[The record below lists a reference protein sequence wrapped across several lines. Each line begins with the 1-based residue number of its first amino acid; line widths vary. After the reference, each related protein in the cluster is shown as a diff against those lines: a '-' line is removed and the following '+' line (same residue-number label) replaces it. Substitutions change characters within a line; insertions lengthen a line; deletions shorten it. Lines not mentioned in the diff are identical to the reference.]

1 MASARPSS
9 PARPWPRN
17 RLLAVPALAIAA
29 LALAACSAV
38 SPITTEKPYAPSD
51 GVHVDLGSTF
61 SAANLLIVSAA
72 EGEPGVLVGG
82 LSNHSGDPIKVTLSP
97 QGAKA
102 STVRVPAGAT
112 VLLGGDTSPPLAL
125 DTVSVAPGAVLP
137 VTIST
142 PDGGSLD
149 VSIPVLDGSLPQYTD
164 LVPTASATATS

>member
-9 PARPWPRN
+9 PERPRFRN

-29 LALAACSAV
+29 LTLAGCSAV

-51 GVHVDLGSTF
+51 GVRVELGSSF
-61 SAANLLIVSAA
+61 SAANLLIISAA

-82 LSNHSGDPIKVTLSP
+82 LSNHSGDPIKVTLTP
-97 QGAKA
+97 DGAKA
-102 STVRVPAGAT
+102 STVRVPAGDT

-125 DTVSVAPGAVLP
+125 DTVGVAPGAVLP

-142 PDGGSLD
+142 PDGGSLN
-149 VSIPVLDGSLPQYTD
+149 VSIPVLDGTLPQYTD
-164 LVPTASATATS
+164 LVPTAAATAKG